1 MSNRKIID
9 YFYEKSV
16 RSPIALFVCL
26 SLFYLASNAHPLL
39 FYVYDSLI
47 SPLILNL
54 FITSILVKYVLFV
67 LVFLLWVFLIFI
79 GTKIFIRKV
88 SFRSIFS
95 AISVGFI
102 PFFLGS
108 WIFSWYWVFSGVH
121 EDIISV
127 FFYIARFL
135 LLIYSLYWIS
145 LIFENKLKL
154 DYKKSFLIILFLS
167 IIYISVL
174 VFLNV
179 NTVNYLYHSGFRH
192 MHPFYKQLIF
202 P

>member
-1 MSNRKIID
+1 MLKQKIID

-47 SPLILNL
+47 VPLILNL
-54 FITSILVKYVLFV
+54 FITSIIVKYVLFV

-79 GTKIFIRKV
+79 VTNIFIKKV
-88 SFRSIFS
+88 SFRNIFS

-108 WIFSWYWVFSGVH
+108 WIFSWYWVFS
-121 EDIISV
+121 

-145 LIFENKLKL
+145 LIFENKLKI
-154 DYKKSFLIILFLS
+154 DYKKSFLMILFLS

-179 NTVNYLYHSGFRH
+179 NTVNYLYDSGFRY
-192 MHPFYKQLIF
+192 MYPFYKQLIF